1 MRTFF
6 LLALALVTSMM
17 ANAQGVITRQLNGQ
31 SFFYYAGELQQV
43 FDDAETSIGQ
53 DTIILAGGQYVTST
67 DLFIR
72 TPVVLVGSG
81 LLTDSVTAYGGTTT
95 ISGSGFRYFSIME
108 DADGTELHGIAF
120 VGSIAV
126 RLGTSVPTS
135 DADDVLISRCE
146 ITSLTIGSG
155 SFGSLANNALVEQCI
170 ISGLNLN
177 QSTDPVIRNCVIGD
191 MDGGVATSDAQIE
204 QCMFFNFALSSNIGN
219 EYRNCIFIR
228 NQSSAFVANET
239 DAIFS
244 NNLFVGQS
252 GFSFSI
258 GANATDAGGN
268 VVDSPINTVN
278 GAFPQLTSTSYTT
291 FAHGDDYTPAAQWL
305 TAGLGGTQVGIYGGA
320 RPWKNG
326 LLPFNPHWIE
336 LIAPSTTVNG
346 TLQGVQIKASAQQP

>member
-1 MRTFF
+1 MRTI
-6 LLALALVTSMM
+6 LTLALALGTSVL

-53 DTIILAGGQYVTST
+53 DTVILAGGQYVTAT

-72 TPVVLVGSG
+72 TPIVLMGSG
-81 LLTDSVTAYGGTTT
+81 VFPDSVTAYGGRTT
-95 ISGSGFRYFSIME
+95 ISGSGFRRVNIME

-126 RLGTSVPTS
+126 RLGTDVPTS
-135 DADDVLISRCE
+135 DADDVVISRCE
-146 ITSLTIGSG
+146 LDALILGSG
-155 SFGSLANNALVEQCI
+155 SFGSLVNDPLVEQCI
-170 ISGLNLN
+170 ITSLNLN
-177 QSTDPVIRNCVIGD
+177 QSTDPVVRNCVIAD
-191 MDGGVATSDAQIE
+191 LDGGSATTNAQIE
-204 QCMFFNFALSSNIGN
+204 QCMFFNFALNSNIGN
-219 EYRNCIFIR
+219 EYTNCIFIR
-228 NQSSAFVANET
+228 NQSNALVANET
-239 DAIFS
+239 DAIFR

-258 GANATDAGGN
+258 GPNATDAGGN
-268 VVDSPINTVN
+268 VSDSPINTVN
-278 GAFPQLTSTSYTT
+278 GAFPLLTSTSYTV
-291 FAHGDDYTPAAQWL
+291 FDHGNDYTPAAQWL

-320 RPWKNG
+320 RPWKDG

-346 TLQGVQIKASAQQP
+346 TLQGVQVKASAQQP